1 MEKFE
6 FESLLNKVLDYYA
19 EKLKFKNKNYGNSA
33 LNPPNI
39 FSKSDAEEQLKVSID
54 HKLSRIKNKGIDGD
68 EKEDS
73 LDDLIGYLILLK
85 IELLQQ
91 KEPTEN
97 ETVAFIR

>member
-1 MEKFE
+1 MERYE
-6 FESLLNKVLDYYA
+6 FEGLLNKVLDYFE
-19 EKLKFKNKNYGNSA
+19 EKLKSKNRNYGNSA

-68 EKEDS
+68 GKEDS

-85 IELLQQ
+85 IQLLTPKKSQD
-91 KEPTEN
+91 EDT
-97 ETVAFIR
+97 ALIR